1 MTVKIKKNLSE
12 VIALRKENLSLRN
25 ENLRLKIKNER
36 LENENQLSAKR
47 KSTFNVVF
55 SVFFAD
61 IGFTSAFFFKEILGT
76 DKIYLECAIMVV
88 SFICLGLFSLGLWRK
103 KW

>member
-1 MTVKIKKNLSE
+1 MIKKTLSE
-12 VIALRKENLSLRN
+12 VITLRKENLRLRE
-25 ENLRLKIKNER
+25 ENLRFKIKNER
-36 LENENQLSAKR
+36 LENENQMSAKR
-47 KSTFNVVF
+47 KSTFSVVF

-61 IGFTSAFFFKEILGT
+61 IGFSSAFFFKEILGA

-88 SFICLGLFSLGLWRK
+88 SFICLGFISLGLWRK

>member
-1 MTVKIKKNLSE
+1 MTIKKSLSE
-12 VIALRKENLSLRN
+12 IISLRKENLSLR
-25 ENLRLKIKNER
+25 
-36 LENENQLSAKR
+36 NENQLSAKR

>member
-25 ENLRLKIKNER
+25 EN
-36 LENENQLSAKR
+36 QMSAKR

-61 IGFTSAFFFKEILGT
+61 IGFTSAFFFKEILGA

-88 SFICLGLFSLGLWRK
+88 SFICLGFISLGLWRK